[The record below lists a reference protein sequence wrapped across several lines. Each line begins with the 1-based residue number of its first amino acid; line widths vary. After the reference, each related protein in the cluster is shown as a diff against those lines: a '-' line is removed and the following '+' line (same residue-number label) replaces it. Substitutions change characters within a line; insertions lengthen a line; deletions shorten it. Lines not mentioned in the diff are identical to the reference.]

1 MTIQPDIE
9 ALISETRQYEFV
21 DGLRDLQMA
30 AMMAFFGIL
39 IWFGLTPTGMRSFVL
54 MILYLKDTF
63 GSWATRLISLSVYF
77 LLLVAFLVGTFWM
90 MRALRRKWLWRES
103 GWVKPLRM
111 QVPGKVNILAAAIFL
126 SGIVVSIAL
135 LIAGK
140 VDESFVLRMLWAATG
155 WGFGFTLLGMGRE
168 IGLIRYIWLGAVGGI
183 ASTILLFLPLTF
195 GQAAMLLNGA
205 WALALGIT
213 GAIAL
218 RGSLTA
224 IRQVNHGR

>member
-30 AMMAFFGIL
+30 AMMAFFCIL

-77 LLLVAFLVGTFWM
+77 LLLVAFLVGSFWM
-90 MRALRRKWLWRES
+90 MRVLRRKWLWRES

-111 QVPGKVNILAAAIFL
+111 QVPRKVNILAAAIFL
-126 SGIVVSIAL
+126 SGIAVSIAL

-140 VDESFVLRMLWAATG
+140 VDDSFVLRMLWAATG
-155 WGFGFTLLGMGRE
+155 WGFGYTLIGMGRE
-168 IGLIRYIWLGAVGGI
+168 IGLMRYVRLGAVGGI

-195 GQAAMLLNGA
+195 GQAAILLNGA
-205 WALALGIT
+205 WALSLGIT